1 MRLLLKVKSKFL
13 LCCLLLAACCLLGK
27 RKSLLLKELGGR
39 CKIGLSLATLL
50 LSFLV
55 IPLVHGQRDES
66 AFRRALPGYV
76 YRFPADHAAHPE
88 FRTEWWY
95 YTGHLTTEKGRNFG
109 FQLTFFRHALR
120 PLSIQSQSRWAI
132 HNLYFIHFAI
142 TDENRDAYRFQEK
155 VSRGALNMAGADP
168 ETYHVWVQDWEVR
181 LQKNMHRLK
190 AGNEDMGID
199 LTLIP
204 VKEPVIHGNNGV
216 SQKAVGEGYASHYY
230 SLTRMQAT
238 GVLQWQDHS
247 YKVTGQAWMDHE
259 FGSNQLRDYQV
270 GWDWFSVQLD
280 NQTELMLYIIRHR
293 DGQADPTSSGTW
305 VQLDGS
311 SEHLPLSSFQVETLG
326 SWRSRKSGTVYPS
339 GWLLTVPG
347 KKLELKLVPTVKDQ
361 ELTTR
366 KSTLVN
372 YWEGSVRVTG
382 RFNGR
387 EVKGRGY
394 VELTGYDA
402 EFRPDI

>member
-1 MRLLLKVKSKFL
+1 LQKLLQHAFSTILV
-13 LCCLLLAACCLLGK
+13 LALGMV
-27 RKSLLLKELGGR
+27 
-39 CKIGLSLATLL
+39 AAM
-50 LSFLV
+50 
-55 IPLVHGQRDES
+55 IPAYGQQDGQV
-66 AFRRALPGYV
+66 FRRALPGYA

-95 YTGHLTTEKGRNFG
+95 YTGHLSTEKGRNFG

-120 PLSIQSQSRWAI
+120 PPSTQSQSRWALKT
-132 HNLYFIHFAI
+132 LYFIHFAI
-142 TDENRDAYRFQEK
+142 TDEKKDTYRFQEK

-168 ETYHVWVQDWEVR
+168 ERYHVWVQDWEVR
-181 LQKNMHRLK
+181 LQGKRHILK
-190 AGNEDMGID
+190 AGKEDMGID
-199 LTLIP
+199 LTLVP
-204 VKEPVIHGNNGV
+204 AKRAVIHGNNGV

-230 SLTRMQAT
+230 SLTRMQTT
-238 GVLQWQDHS
+238 GVLHWQGHS

-280 NQTELMLYIIRHR
+280 NQTELMLYLIRHR
-293 DGQADPTSSGTW
+293 DGQVDPTSSGT
-305 VQLDGS
+305 LIHPDGS
-311 SEHLPLSSFQVETLG
+311 SEHLLSSTFQVETLG
-326 SWRSRKSGTVYPS
+326 SWRSKKSGTTYPS
-339 GWLLTVPG
+339 GWRLTVPG

-372 YWEGSVRVTG
+372 YWEGSVQVTG
-382 RFNGR
+382 KH
-387 EVKGRGY
+387 KGEPVQGKGY

>member
-1 MRLLLKVKSKFL
+1 MHKLLEHIFS
-13 LCCLLLAACCLLGK
+13 A
-27 RKSLLLKELGGR
+27 
-39 CKIGLSLATLL
+39 I
-50 LSFLV
+50 LV
-55 IPLVHGQRDES
+55 FVMGMVVPMISAHGQE
-66 AFRRALPGYV
+66 AGQPFRRALPGYV

-95 YTGHLTTEKGRNFG
+95 YTGHLTSSEGSQFG

-120 PLSIQSQSRWAI
+120 PPAPKLQSRWAL
-132 HNLYFIHFAI
+132 HTLYFIHFAI
-142 TDENRDAYRFQEK
+142 TDEKRETYRFQEK

-168 ETYHVWVQDWEVR
+168 ETYHVWVRDWEVR
-181 LQKNMHRLK
+181 LQEKIHRLK
-190 AGNEDMGID
+190 AGQEDMGID
-199 LTLIP
+199 LTLVP
-204 VKEPVIHGNNGV
+204 AKGAVIHGNNGV

-230 SLTRMQAT
+230 SLTRMQTT
-238 GVLQWQDHS
+238 GVLHWQGHS
-247 YKVTGQAWMDHE
+247 YEVTGQAWMDHE

-293 DGQADPTSSGTW
+293 DGQADPTSSGT
-305 VQLDGS
+305 LIHPDGS
-311 SEHLPLSSFQVETLG
+311 FEHLPLSTFQVETLG
-326 SWRSRKSGTVYPS
+326 SWRSKKSGTTYPS
-339 GWLLTVPG
+339 GWRLKVPA
-347 KKLELKLVPTVKDQ
+347 KRLELKLIPTVKDQ

-372 YWEGSVRVTG
+372 YWEGSVRVKG
-382 RFNGR
+382 KLEGKDVR
-387 EVKGRGY
+387 GRGY

>member
-1 MRLLLKVKSKFL
+1 MG
-13 LCCLLLAACCLLGK
+13 CLVAVMLLA
-27 RKSLLLKELGGR
+27 
-39 CKIGLSLATLL
+39 
-50 LSFLV
+50 SFITV
-55 IPLVHGQRDES
+55 VHGQEDEH

-95 YTGHLTTEKGRNFG
+95 YTGHLTSSEGNQFG

-120 PLSIQSQSRWAI
+120 PPAPKLQSRWAL
-132 HNLYFIHFAI
+132 HTLYLIHFAI
-142 TDENRDAYRFQEK
+142 TDEKRETYRFQEK

-181 LQKNMHRLK
+181 LQEKIHRLK
-190 AGNEDMGID
+190 AGKEDMGID
-199 LTLIP
+199 LTLVP
-204 VKEPVIHGNNGV
+204 VKGAVIHGNNGV

-230 SLTRMQAT
+230 SLTRMLTT
-238 GVLQWQDHS
+238 GVLHWQGTS
-247 YKVTGQAWMDHE
+247 YEVTGLAWMDHE

-293 DGQADPTSSGTW
+293 DGQADPTSSGT
-305 VQLDGS
+305 LIHPDGS
-311 SEHLPLSSFQVETLG
+311 FEHLPLSTFQVETLG
-326 SWRSRKSGTVYPS
+326 SWRSKKSGTTYPS
-339 GWLLTVPG
+339 GWRLKVPA
-347 KKLELKLVPTVKDQ
+347 KRLELKLVPTVKDQ

-372 YWEGSVRVTG
+372 YWEGSVRVKG
-382 RFNGR
+382 SFKGR
-387 EVKGRGY
+387 EVEGRGY

-402 EFRPDI
+402 QFRPDI

>member
-1 MRLLLKVKSKFL
+1 MHKLLEHIFSAIFVFVMGMVVPMIS
-13 LCCLLLAACCLLGK
+13 A
-27 RKSLLLKELGGR
+27 
-39 CKIGLSLATLL
+39 
-50 LSFLV
+50 
-55 IPLVHGQRDES
+55 HGQE
-66 AFRRALPGYV
+66 AGQPFRRALPGYV

-95 YTGHLTTEKGRNFG
+95 YTGHLTSSEGNQFG

-120 PLSIQSQSRWAI
+120 PPAPKLQSRWAL
-132 HNLYFIHFAI
+132 HTLYFIHFAI
-142 TDENRDAYRFQEK
+142 TDEKRETYRFQEK

-181 LQKNMHRLK
+181 LQEKIHRLK
-190 AGNEDMGID
+190 AGKEDMGID
-199 LTLIP
+199 LTLVP
-204 VKEPVIHGNNGV
+204 AKGAVIHGNNGV

-230 SLTRMQAT
+230 SLTRMLTT
-238 GVLQWQDHS
+238 GALYWQGTS
-247 YKVTGQAWMDHE
+247 YEVTGLAWMDHE

-293 DGQADPTSSGTW
+293 DGQADPTSSGT
-305 VQLDGS
+305 LIHPDGS
-311 SEHLPLSSFQVETLG
+311 FEHLPLSTFQVETLG
-326 SWRSRKSGTVYPS
+326 SWRSKKSGTTYPS
-339 GWLLTVPG
+339 GWRLKVPA
-347 KKLELKLVPTVKDQ
+347 KRLELKLIPTVKDQ

-372 YWEGSVRVTG
+372 YWEGSVRVKG
-382 RFNGR
+382 SFKGR
-387 EVKGRGY
+387 EVEGRGY

-402 EFRPDI
+402 KFRPDI